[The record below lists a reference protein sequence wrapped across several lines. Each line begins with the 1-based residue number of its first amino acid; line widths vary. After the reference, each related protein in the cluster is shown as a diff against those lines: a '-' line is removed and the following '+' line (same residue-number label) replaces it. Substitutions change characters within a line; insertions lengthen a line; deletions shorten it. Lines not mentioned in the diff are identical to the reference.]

1 MTSIAFDSVADR
13 GYAICTSPRSGSN
26 LLCQIL
32 SSTGVLGRPLEYFN
46 GPGRRAFTDPSFPDD
61 PAAQVRWILTKGA
74 TPNGV
79 YAVKLFA
86 FQHDQ
91 IAGHFA
97 WTTVLPRLKYV
108 YLERDDPLGQ
118 ALSWVRA
125 VQSGQY
131 RSTIPGEVQPTYD
144 AALILNQLT
153 EIIRER
159 ARWSM
164 FFARTGIAPE
174 VLTYDT
180 VVSDPQSAVDRVA
193 GLVGISEHAVYDPS
207 RADLAVQ
214 RDETTAQWRHRFIA
228 EHGNPDFV
236 DPL

>member
-1 MTSIAFDSVADR
+1 MAAIASEFLADR

-32 SSTGVLGRPLEYFN
+32 SGTGVLGYPLEYFN
-46 GPGRRAFTDPSFPDD
+46 GPGRRSFTDPSFPDD
-61 PAAQVRWILTKGA
+61 PAEQVRWILTKGA

-79 YAVKLFA
+79 YGVKLFA

-91 IAGHFA
+91 IAGRIA
-97 WTTVLPRLKYV
+97 WTRALPRLTYI

-125 VQSGQY
+125 DQTGQY
-131 RSTIPGEVQPTYD
+131 RSTFRAAAEPAYD
-144 AALILNQLT
+144 AARIRGRLGD
-153 EIIRER
+153 IIKER

-164 FFARTGIAPE
+164 FFARTGISPE
-174 VLTYDT
+174 FLTYDML
-180 VVSDPQSAVDRVA
+180 VSDPQSVVDRTA
-193 GLVGISEHAVYDPS
+193 RLVGISERAIHDPS
-207 RADLAVQ
+207 RIDLAVQ
-214 RDETTAQWRHRFIA
+214 RDETTAEWRRRFIA
-228 EHGNPDFV
+228 EYGDPNFI